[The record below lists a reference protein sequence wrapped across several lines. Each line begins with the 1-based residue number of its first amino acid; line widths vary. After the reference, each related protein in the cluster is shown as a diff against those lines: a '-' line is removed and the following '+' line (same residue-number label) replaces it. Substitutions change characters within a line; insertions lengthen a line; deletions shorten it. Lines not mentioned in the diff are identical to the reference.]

1 MIKCEKVPKAGPC
14 VGLTLQEFLGA
25 LRPCFLSLLPTG
37 GRNTIPPP
45 TASTPPVRAKA
56 VPSPLK
62 QKEVD
67 IIVALGE
74 EVSEHARWVAAADL
88 IGRQPKVHTLHEVP
102 KLSHQ
107 VLAEFPKR

>member
-1 MIKCEKVPKAGPC
+1 MPYTPAFS
-14 VGLTLQEFLGA
+14 LS
-25 LRPCFLSLLPTG
+25 SLLVEETQC
-37 GRNTIPPP
+37 PPP
-45 TASTPPVRAKA
+45 NTTASTPPVRDKA

-88 IGRQPKVHTLHEVP
+88 IGRQPEVHTLHEVP

-107 VLAEFPKR
+107 VLAEFPER

>member
-1 MIKCEKVPKAGPC
+1 MCGADTVRVSGC
-14 VGLTLQEFLGA
+14 LTP
-25 LRPCFLSLLPTG
+25 RLSLS
-37 GRNTIPPP
+37 PPSWWKKHNAP
-45 TASTPPVRAKA
+45 PHTASTPPVRDKA

-88 IGRQPKVHTLHEVP
+88 IGRQPEVHTLHEVP

>member
-1 MIKCEKVPKAGPC
+1 M
-14 VGLTLQEFLGA
+14 
-25 LRPCFLSLLPTG
+25 
-37 GRNTIPPP
+37 PPPNP
-45 TASTPPVRAKA
+45 TASTPPVRDKA

-74 EVSEHARWVAAADL
+74 EVSKHARWVAAADL
-88 IGRQPKVHTLHEVP
+88 IGRQPEVHTLHEVP

-107 VLAEFPKR
+107 VLAEFPERQNYGR